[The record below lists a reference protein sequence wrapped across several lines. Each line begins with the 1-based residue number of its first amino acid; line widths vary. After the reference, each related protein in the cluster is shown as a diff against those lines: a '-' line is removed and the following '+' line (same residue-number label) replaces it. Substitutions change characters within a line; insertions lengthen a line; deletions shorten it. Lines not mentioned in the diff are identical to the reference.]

1 MTQTDKKLEETHG
14 KQATQGDEMP
24 VNILLVDDQPNNLLA
39 LESILDSLGQNL
51 VRANSGEEALRLL
64 IQKDFAVILLDV
76 LMPGMDGFE
85 AAGWIRH
92 RDRSRHTPIIFLT
105 GGGKTETEM
114 FQGYAAGA
122 IDYLLKPFVPEVL
135 RSKVAVLVDL
145 YRRTEE
151 LRSMNEELKFKAKEL
166 VILNMKLE
174 IENGKRDRT
183 MKKLNQ
189 SEESLESLKAK
200 PEPVAT
206 GPAAIKK
213 TKTKP
218 TRTNENLTN
227 KVTKGGM

>member
-1 MTQTDKKLEETHG
+1 MTQPGEEMEEKLSRQTVKEN
-14 KQATQGDEMP
+14 EMP

-39 LESILDSLGQNL
+39 LESILDILGQNL

-64 IQKDFAVILLDV
+64 IQKDFAVVLLDV

-85 AAGWIRH
+85 TAGWIRH

-135 RSKVAVLVDL
+135 RSKVAILVDL

-151 LRSMNEELKFKAKEL
+151 LRSMNEELKLKAKEL

-174 IENGKRDRT
+174 IEKGNRDRT
-183 MKKLNQ
+183 VKKLFR
-189 SEESLESLKAK
+189 SEESLKNLKVH
-200 PEPVAT
+200 PEPVAVGQT
-206 GPAAIKK
+206 AIKK
-213 TKTKP
+213 TKTKQ
-218 TRTNENLTN
+218 TKLNEYQAKN
-227 KVTKGGM
+227 VIKGGM